1 MGDIFIEP
9 KDIRMGD
16 IFIEP
21 KDIRM
26 GDLYIKAL
34 KELKVIHPW
43 RVGSQ
48 SCNNTLTY
56 CYTS

>member
-34 KELKVIHPW
+34 KELKVIHP
-43 RVGSQ
+43 
-48 SCNNTLTY
+48 
-56 CYTS
+56 